1 MGAGFSVSGY
11 VSYFGAVG
19 LSVSGCVSEA
29 STKTEAQTDVSTEMD
44 TGTEEQA
51 ELQSQTEGKSQTRPQ
66 PEVKDV
72 RNGDLLGPLSLKGA
86 YKYGVYGYVKRFY
99 NHSG

>member
-1 MGAGFSVSGY
+1 MPDFP
-11 VSYFGAVG
+11 FPDTFPILG
-19 LSVSGCVSEA
+19 LSGFPFRVACPK
-29 STKTEAQTDVSTEMD
+29 STKTEAQTEVSTEMD
-44 TGTEEQA
+44 TGTVEQA

-86 YKYGVYGYVKRFY
+86 CKYWVYGYVKRF
-99 NHSG
+99 